1 MPLSDHAGLPVPSGR
16 EVAGIFQEVTIH
28 WHELNPALDWEATF
42 DLFDGHRQRPGAS
55 GQIALLGLVNCFQW
69 HLEDACRASYQDP
82 ARLARI
88 KFEIDRSNA
97 RRIRA
102 IDDIDRRIARELAGR
117 QGSDGTR
124 RALTTP
130 GQVIDR
136 LSIQE
141 LKRFHARMRRPAAPE
156 VLEVLSQ
163 QLDHLCLGLDELVED
178 LAASRLRLMFFPS
191 VKLYGDEGN
200 ADGSPW

>member
-1 MPLSDHAGLPVPSGR
+1 
-16 EVAGIFQEVTIH
+16 VAGIFREVIAH
-28 WHELNPALDWEATF
+28 WHELNPALDWDAASG
-42 DLFDGHRQRPGAS
+42 LLDGHRPGAS

-82 ARLARI
+82 ERLASI

-102 IDDIDRRIARELAGR
+102 IDDIDRRIAGELAGR
-117 QGSDGTR
+117 PGSRGTR

-130 GQVIDR
+130 GQVMDR

-141 LKRFHARMRRPAAPE
+141 LKRFHAGRRRPAAADL
-156 VLEVLSQ
+156 LEVLGQ
-163 QLDHLCLGLDELVED
+163 QLDDLCLGLDELVED
-178 LAASRLRLMFFPS
+178 LAASRLRLVFFPS
-191 VKLYGDEGN
+191 VKLYGEDGN
-200 ADGSPW
+200 GDGSPW